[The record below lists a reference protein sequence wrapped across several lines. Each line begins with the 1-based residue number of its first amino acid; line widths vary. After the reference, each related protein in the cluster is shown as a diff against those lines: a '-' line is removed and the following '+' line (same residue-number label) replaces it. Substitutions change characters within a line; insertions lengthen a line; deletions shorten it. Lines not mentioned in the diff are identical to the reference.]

1 MLELINL
8 LYKFVLQFTMSATDR
23 AIHFVTLPS
32 SPCAL
37 VTTLGYL
44 GRERPDGTFT
54 EGLDKKPEI

>member
-1 MLELINL
+1 
-8 LYKFVLQFTMSATDR
+8 MSATDR

-54 EGLDKKPEI
+54 EGLDKKLEI